1 MANEINSVFDHSLFG
16 ASRNGRADKQKATQG
31 FSQIFA
37 SLIAKQMREAFQGKD
52 NGPMGIGGGATG
64 DIYGAF
70 LDEAMGK
77 ALARSPAMSQIN
89 AMIDRELGGPGQK
102 SDPIHNETSIK
113 RIDRVGNLPKTL
125 RMASID
131 EFVGRAPA
139 APLPSVDGHISE
151 LDLPSDD
158 RGPLLLPPDPSST
171 APMLPPPGKP
181 LK

>member
-1 MANEINSVFDHSLFG
+1 MSNEINSVFDHSLFG

-77 ALARSPAMSQIN
+77 ALAGSPAFGQIN
-89 AMIDRELGGPGQK
+89 AMIDRELGRHTTD
-102 SDPIHNETSIK
+102 SIHNEPSIK
-113 RIDRVGNLPKTL
+113 STGREASLPETL
-125 RMASID
+125 RMASTD
-131 EFVGRAPA
+131 ELFGRAPA
-139 APLPSVDGHISE
+139 APLPGPTGHVPE
-151 LDLPSDD
+151 LHLPSDD

-171 APMLPPPGKP
+171 APILPPPGGRD
-181 LK
+181 